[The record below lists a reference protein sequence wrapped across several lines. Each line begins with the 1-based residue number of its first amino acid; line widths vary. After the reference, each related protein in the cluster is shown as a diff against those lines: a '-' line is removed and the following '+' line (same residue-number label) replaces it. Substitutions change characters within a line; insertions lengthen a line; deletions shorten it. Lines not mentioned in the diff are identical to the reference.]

1 MKLYDYIRLLREQSE
16 LSQVDFSQ
24 KIGVSKSYLCD
35 LEMDRRTISVKKAI
49 IIARRLNL
57 SSIEFIEMI
66 LQDSLYRE
74 GLNYE
79 VKLRS
84 QNGTGIPSV
93 AEDTKVA
100 E

>member
-1 MKLYDYIRLLREQSE
+1 MKLYDYFRLLREQSQ

-49 IIARRLNL
+49 IIARKLNL
-57 SSIEFIEMI
+57 SSIEFIEII

-84 QNGTGIPSV
+84 QNGTGIPSM